1 MNKLM
6 ERIKAILLELR
17 HHSPFTLFGAF
28 LGLVFMLLFKDMSPA
43 GLHRLFLVFH
53 PGHVLLSAF
62 VTTALFKLNNPK
74 SGIIK
79 LFLIGYIGSIGI
91 ATLSDC
97 VLPYFGEQIMGISV
111 PAHAA
116 LHSEHSGDAE
126 HGGEVIHDHA
136 HENGA
141 EHVQSEETAHD
152 HAGEK
157 AHDHVHS
164 EECKH
169 QHNHHHHNSFIYE
182 KLGLPLDLHLAFID
196 DWEIVTPA
204 AVLGIILGMFF
215 PATKFPHAIH
225 VLISTWASSC
235 HIMLNLTQELTVY
248 TMAGVL
254 VVLFIAVWV
263 PCCLSDIVF
272 PVAFSHGGCSYC
284 HEKQKKMEKNEKEPG
299 ESS

>member
-6 ERIKAILLELR
+6 ERIKAILVELR

-28 LGLVFMLLFKDMSPA
+28 LGLVFMLLFKDLSTA
-43 GLHRLFLVFH
+43 ALHSLFMVFH

-62 VTTALFKLNNPK
+62 VTTSLYKINNPK
-74 SGIIK
+74 TGIIK
-79 LFLIGYIGSIGI
+79 LCIIGYVGSIGI

-97 VLPYFGEQIMGISV
+97 VLPYFGERIMGISV
-111 PAHAA
+111 PVHAA
-116 LHSEHSGDAE
+116 LHSEHSDDTDIANADETMHE
-126 HGGEVIHDHA
+126 HG
-136 HENGA
+136 
-141 EHVQSEETAHD
+141 EEMTQD
-152 HAGEK
+152 HAGEDT
-157 AHDHVHS
+157 AEHVHTD
-164 EECKH
+164 ECEH
-169 QHNHHHHNSFIYE
+169 QHNHHHDGFIYE
-182 KLGLPLDLHLAFID
+182 KLGLPADLHLAFID

-204 AVLGIILGMFF
+204 ALLGIFMAMFF

-235 HIMLNLTQELTVY
+235 HIMLNLTQDLTIY
-248 TMAGVL
+248 TMAGIL

-284 HEKQKKMEKNEKEPG
+284 REKHKKNGGTDKAAE